1 MDESKKSVTQTLF
14 VIGLAISAIL
24 GSVAGSLT
32 TFFLTSQLGSF
43 ALFDSS
49 PSTLSPEAVESR
61 IVELIE
67 EESATI
73 AVVERVTPAVV
84 SIVVKKER
92 GELQNGSSSFFGGG
106 YYFTEPL
113 DDASAAQLVEISSGT
128 GFFVTEDGYL
138 LTNRHVVDEEGAS
151 FFVVTNDGEEL
162 PATLVDVDPLQ
173 DIAILRVEGDAFATV
188 TLGDSDALRI
198 GQTVIAIGNTLSEFR
213 NTVTKGVV
221 SGINRRVTAG
231 DSYNAEVIDQAIQ
244 TDAAINPGNS
254 GGPLINLLGEV
265 IGINTAV
272 SFQGES
278 VAFAIPINEAK
289 RAVEDVQTYGR
300 IVRPWLGVRYV
311 LVTPEAGSPLSRE
324 GGGSEVEDTY
334 EVGALIVSGDQ
345 PGDVG
350 VFAGSPADAAGLQ
363 EDDIIIA
370 VEVEELSEE
379 QALAELLS
387 DYRPGDVVTLSV
399 VRGTEQFDV
408 EVTLAE
414 YGE

>member
-1 MDESKKSVTQTLF
+1 MDEPKKSVTQTLF
-14 VIGLAISAIL
+14 VIGLAVASVM
-24 GSVAGSLT
+24 GSVAGAVT
-32 TFFLTSQLGSF
+32 TFVLSSQLGSL
-43 ALFDSS
+43 ALFDRDA
-49 PSTLSPEAVESR
+49 TQLEPEEVESR

-92 GELQNGSSSFFGGG
+92 GQLQQDPSFYFGGT
-106 YYFTEPL
+106 YFYTSPSDSET
-113 DDASAAQLVEISSGT
+113 ASELVEVSSGT
-128 GFFVTEDGYL
+128 GFFVTQDGYL
-138 LTNRHVVDEEGAS
+138 LTNRHVVDEDGAS
-151 FFVVTNDGEEL
+151 FFVVTNDGEEF
-162 PATLVDVDPLQ
+162 PAALVDVDPIQ
-173 DIAILRVEGDAFATV
+173 DIAILRVQGDDFATV
-188 TLGDSDALRI
+188 TLGDSDAIRI

-231 DSYNAEVIDQAIQ
+231 DSYDAEIIDQAIQ

-265 IGINTAV
+265 IGMNTAV

-289 RAVEDVQTYGR
+289 RAVEDVQEFGR

-311 LVTPEAGSPLSRE
+311 LVSPEV
-324 GGGSEVEDTY
+324 GSEVEVLYD
-334 EVGALIVSGDQ
+334 VGALIVLGSQ
-345 PGDVG
+345 PGEVG
-350 VFAGSPADAAGLQ
+350 VFGGSPADLAGLQ
-363 EDDIIIA
+363 EDDIITA
-370 VEVEELSEE
+370 VEGQQLSEE
-379 QALAELLS
+379 QPLAELIS
-387 DYRPGDVVTLSV
+387 DYHPGDVVTLTIL
-399 VRGTEQFDV
+399 RGAELFDV

>member
-1 MDESKKSVTQTLF
+1 MNEPKKFVTQTLF
-14 VIGLAISAIL
+14 VIGLAVSALI
-24 GSVAGSLT
+24 GSAAGAITTFVLSSQFGSL
-32 TFFLTSQLGSF
+32 
-43 ALFDSS
+43 AIFDSS
-49 PSTLSPEAVESR
+49 STSLSPEAVESR

-84 SIVVKKER
+84 SIVVKKSR
-92 GELQNGSSSFFGGG
+92 GELSQDPSFYFGGS
-106 YYFTEPL
+106 YYYNAPIDGE
-113 DDASAAQLVEISSGT
+113 SAAELVEVSSGT
-128 GFFVTEDGYL
+128 GFFVTENGYL
-138 LTNRHVVDEEGAS
+138 LTNRHVVDEDGVS
-151 FFVVTNDGEEL
+151 YFVVTNDGKEL
-162 PATLVDVDPLQ
+162 PAELVDIDSVQ
-173 DIAILRVEGDAFATV
+173 DIAILLVEGENFSTV
-188 TLGDSDALRI
+188 TLGDSDDIRI

-289 RAVEDVQTYGR
+289 RAVEDVQEFGR

-311 LVTPEAGSPLSRE
+311 LVTPEDGTE
-324 GGGSEVEDTY
+324 FEDLY
-334 EVGALIVSGDQ
+334 EIGALIVSSSQ
-345 PGDVG
+345 PGEVG
-350 VFAGSPADAAGLQ
+350 VFEGSPADLVGLQ
-363 EDDIIIA
+363 ENDVIIA
-370 VEVEELSEE
+370 VEGERLSED
-379 QALAELLS
+379 QALAELIA
-387 DYRPGDVVTLSV
+387 DYRPGNAVTLTIL
-399 VRGTEQFDV
+399 RGAETFDV

>member
-1 MDESKKSVTQTLF
+1 MDEPKKSVTQILF
-14 VIGLAISAIL
+14 VIGLSVSAL
-24 GSVAGSLT
+24 VGSVAGAIT
-32 TFFLTSQLGSF
+32 TFTLTSQLGSF
-43 ALFDSS
+43 ALFDGSS
-49 PSTLSPEAVESR
+49 TPLSPEAVESR

-84 SIVVKKER
+84 SIVVKKSR
-92 GELQNGSSSFFGGG
+92 GELSQDSSFFFGGA
-106 YYFTEPL
+106 YSYNAPL
-113 DDASAAQLVEISSGT
+113 DSESAAELVEVSSGT
-128 GFFVTEDGYL
+128 GFFVTQDGYL
-138 LTNRHVVDEEGAS
+138 LTNRHVVDGEGVS
-151 FFVVTNDGEEL
+151 YFVVTNDGEEL
-162 PATLVDVDPLQ
+162 PAELVDIDPVQ
-173 DIAILRVEGDAFATV
+173 DLAILRIQGDSFSTV
-188 TLGDSDALRI
+188 TLGDSDDIRI

-289 RAVEDVQTYGR
+289 RAVADVQEFGR

-311 LVTPEAGSPLSRE
+311 LVTPEE
-324 GGGSEVEDTY
+324 GTQTEKRY
-334 EVGALIVSGDQ
+334 EVGALIVTGSQ
-345 PGDVG
+345 PGEVG
-350 VFAGSPADAAGLQ
+350 VFKGSPADLAGLK
-363 EDDIIIA
+363 ENDVIIA
-370 VEVEELSEE
+370 VEGERLSEE
-379 QALAELLS
+379 RALAERIS
-387 DYRPGDVVTLSV
+387 DYRPGDVVTLSIL
-399 VRGTEQFDV
+399 RGTEPLDV

>member
-1 MDESKKSVTQTLF
+1 MDEPKKSVTQTLF
-14 VIGLAISAIL
+14 VIGLAVSAIV
-24 GSVAGSLT
+24 GSVAGAIT
-32 TFFLTSQLGSF
+32 TFLLTSQLGFF
-43 ALFDSS
+43 ALFDRSS
-49 PSTLSPEAVESR
+49 TELSPEAVESR

-84 SIVVKKER
+84 SIVVKKSR
-92 GELQNGSSSFFGGG
+92 GELSQDQSFFYGGS
-106 YYFTEPL
+106 YFYNTPL
-113 DDASAAQLVEISSGT
+113 DSESAAELVEVSSGT

-138 LTNRHVVDEEGAS
+138 LTNRHVVDDEGVS
-151 FFVVTNDGEEL
+151 YFVVTNDGEEL
-162 PATLVDVDPLQ
+162 PAELVDIDPIQ
-173 DIAILRVEGDAFATV
+173 DIAVLRVEGELFSTV
-188 TLGDSDALRI
+188 TFGDSDEIRI

-231 DSYNAEVIDQAIQ
+231 DSYDAEVIDQAIQ

-289 RAVEDVQTYGR
+289 RAVADVQEFGR

-311 LVTPEAGSPLSRE
+311 LVTPEPGTPEENL
-324 GGGSEVEDTY
+324 Y
-334 EVGALIVSGDQ
+334 EVGALIVSGSQ
-345 PGDVG
+345 PGEVG
-350 VFAGSPADAAGLQ
+350 VFDGSPADLAGLK
-363 EDDIIIA
+363 EDDVIIA
-370 VEVEELSEE
+370 VAGEPLSEDR
-379 QALAELLS
+379 ALAELIS
-387 DYRPGDVVTLSV
+387 DYRPGDVVTLTI
-399 VRGTEQFDV
+399 VRGTESLDV

-414 YGE
+414 YEE

>member
-1 MDESKKSVTQTLF
+1 MEETKRSIPHILF
-14 VIGLAISAIL
+14 VITIAISAVV
-24 GSVAGSLT
+24 GSVAGAIT
-32 TFFLTSQLGSF
+32 TLVFTSQVGSF
-43 ALFDSS
+43 SWLRASQTS
-49 PSTLSPEAVESR
+49 MSPEAVESR

-67 EESATI
+67 DESASI

-92 GELQNGSSSFFGGG
+92 GKLEQEASFFFQDR
-106 YYFTEPL
+106 YYPFEPL
-113 DDASAAQLVEISSGT
+113 DEASSAELIEISSGT

-138 LTNRHVVDEEGAS
+138 LTNRHVVDEEGVT
-151 FFVVTNDGEEL
+151 FFVVTNDGDEL
-162 PATLVDVDPLQ
+162 PAELVDIDPLQ
-173 DIAILRVEGDAFATV
+173 DIAVLHVEGGPFPIV
-188 TLGDSDALRI
+188 TLSDSDTIRI

-221 SGINRRVTAG
+221 SGINRRVSAG
-231 DSYNAEVIDQAIQ
+231 DSYNAEVIEQAIQ

-289 RAVEDVQTYGR
+289 RAVEDVQLYGR

-311 LVTPEAGSPLSRE
+311 LVDPQEE
-324 GGGSEVEDTY
+324 GEQAFMY

-345 PGDVG
+345 PGEDG
-350 VFAGSPADAAGLQ
+350 VFAGSPADVAGLQ

-370 VEVEELSEE
+370 VNGETLSED
-379 QALAELLS
+379 QGLAERIS
-387 DYRPGDVVTLSV
+387 VYRPGDLITITIL
-399 VRGTEQFDV
+399 RGTEQIDI

>member
-1 MDESKKSVTQTLF
+1 MDEPKKSVTQTLF
-14 VIGLAISAIL
+14 VIGLAVSAIL
-24 GSVAGSLT
+24 GSVAGAVT
-32 TFFLTSQLGSF
+32 TFVLSSQLGSF
-43 ALFDSS
+43 ALFDTSS
-49 PSTLSPEAVESR
+49 TNLSPEAVESR

-92 GELQNGSSSFFGGG
+92 GEIQNGPLSYFGGSI
-106 YYFTEPL
+106 YFGETL
-113 DDASAAQLVEISSGT
+113 DDGAAAELVEVSSGT
-128 GFFVTEDGYL
+128 GFFVTQDGYL
-138 LTNRHVVDEEGAS
+138 LTNRHVVDEDGAS
-151 FFVVTNDGEEL
+151 YFVVTNDGTEL
-162 PATLVDVDPLQ
+162 PAQLVDVDPLQ
-173 DIAILRVEGDAFATV
+173 DIAILRVEGEAFSTV
-188 TLGDSDALRI
+188 TLGDSDDIRI

-231 DSYNAEVIDQAIQ
+231 DSFNAEVIDQAIQ

-254 GGPLINLLGEV
+254 GGPLINLLGQV

-289 RAVEDVQTYGR
+289 RAVEDVQAYGR

-311 LVTPEAGSPLSRE
+311 LVAPEE
-324 GGGSEVEDTY
+324 GSEVENLY

-345 PGDVG
+345 PGEVG
-350 VFAGSPADAAGLQ
+350 VFGGSPADLAGLKE
-363 EDDIIIA
+363 EDVIIA
-370 VEVEELSEE
+370 VMGERLTEDR
-379 QALAELLS
+379 ALAELIS
-387 DYRPGDVVTLSV
+387 DYRPGDVVTLTIL
-399 VRGTEQFDV
+399 RGTEQLDID
-408 EVTLAE
+408 VTLAE

>member
-1 MDESKKSVTQTLF
+1 MDEPKKSVTQTLF
-14 VIGLAISAIL
+14 VIGLAVSAVV
-24 GSVAGSLT
+24 GSVAGAIT
-32 TFFLTSQLGSF
+32 TFMLSSQLGSL
-43 ALFDSS
+43 ALFDGTST
-49 PSTLSPEAVESR
+49 TLSPEAVESR

-92 GELQNGSSSFFGGG
+92 GDLDQSAYFFGGS
-106 YYFTEPL
+106 YYSTEPL
-113 DDASAAQLVEISSGT
+113 DSESAAELVEVSSGT
-128 GFFVTEDGYL
+128 GFFVTQDGYL
-138 LTNRHVVDEEGAS
+138 LTNRHVVDDEGVS
-151 FFVVTNDGEEL
+151 YFVVTNDGEEL
-162 PATLVDVDPLQ
+162 PAELVDIDPVQ
-173 DIAILRVEGDAFATV
+173 DIAVLRVQGDSFSTV
-188 TLGDSDALRI
+188 TLGDSDDIRI

-289 RAVEDVQTYGR
+289 RAVEDVQEFGR

-311 LVTPEAGSPLSRE
+311 LVSPEV
-324 GGGSEVEDTY
+324 GSEVEGLY
-334 EVGALIVSGDQ
+334 EVGALIVSGTQ
-345 PGDVG
+345 PGEVG
-350 VFAGSPADAAGLQ
+350 VFEGSPADLAGLQ
-363 EDDIIIA
+363 EDDVIIA
-370 VEVEELSEE
+370 VEGEKLSEE
-379 QALAELLS
+379 QALAELIS
-387 DYRPGDVVTLSV
+387 DYRPGDVVTLTIL
-399 VRGTEQFDV
+399 RGIESLDV
-408 EVTLAE
+408 EVALAE

>member
-1 MDESKKSVTQTLF
+1 MDEPKKSVTQTLF
-14 VIGLAISAIL
+14 VIGLAVAAVM
-24 GSVAGSLT
+24 GSVAGAVT
-32 TFFLTSQLGSF
+32 TFVLSSQLGSL
-43 ALFDSS
+43 ALFDRDA
-49 PSTLSPEAVESR
+49 TQLEPEEVESR

-92 GELQNGSSSFFGGG
+92 GQLQQDPSFYFGGT
-106 YYFTEPL
+106 YYYTSPSDSET
-113 DDASAAQLVEISSGT
+113 ASELVEVSSGT
-128 GFFVTEDGYL
+128 GFFVTQDGYL
-138 LTNRHVVDEEGAS
+138 LTNRHVVDEAGAS
-151 FFVVTNDGEEL
+151 FFVVTNDAEEL
-162 PATLVDVDPLQ
+162 PAALVDVDPIQ
-173 DIAILRVEGDAFATV
+173 DIAILRVQGDGFATV
-188 TLGDSDALRI
+188 TLGDSDAIRI

-289 RAVEDVQTYGR
+289 RAVEDVQEFGR

-311 LVTPEAGSPLSRE
+311 LVSPEV
-324 GGGSEVEDTY
+324 GSEVEALYD
-334 EVGALIVSGDQ
+334 VGALIVLGSQ
-345 PGDVG
+345 PGEVG
-350 VFAGSPADAAGLQ
+350 VFEGSPADLAGLQ
-363 EDDIIIA
+363 EDDIITA
-370 VEVEELSEE
+370 VEGQQLSEE
-379 QALAELLS
+379 QALAELIS
-387 DYRPGDVVTLSV
+387 DYHPGDVVTLTIL
-399 VRGTEQFDV
+399 RGTETFDV